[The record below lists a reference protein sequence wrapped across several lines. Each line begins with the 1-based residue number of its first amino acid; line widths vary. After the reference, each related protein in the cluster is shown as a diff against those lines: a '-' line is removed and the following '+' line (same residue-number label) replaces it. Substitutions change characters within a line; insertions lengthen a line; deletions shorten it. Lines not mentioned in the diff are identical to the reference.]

1 MNGLDQSSIRLL
13 ILASVP
19 GSKTDYQALQEMS
32 SEIFIVGIAHSEC
45 AVIQQAE
52 NTQPD

>member
-1 MNGLDQSSIRLL
+1 MNGLDQTTIRLL
-13 ILASVP
+13 ILGSVP
-19 GSKTDYQALQEMS
+19 GSKTDHQALQEMS
-32 SEIFIVGIAHSEC
+32 PEIIIVGIAYSER